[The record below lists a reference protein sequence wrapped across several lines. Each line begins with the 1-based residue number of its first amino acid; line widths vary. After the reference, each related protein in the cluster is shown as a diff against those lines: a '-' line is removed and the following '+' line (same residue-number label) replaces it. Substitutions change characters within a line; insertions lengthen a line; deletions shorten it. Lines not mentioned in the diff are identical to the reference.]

1 MTRHCTEHHASR
13 QAVDKNGLHYC
24 RECNRLS
31 SLVWAANNRERTRSN
46 TLKRVYDITPQ
57 QYAELLSQQ
66 NGVCAI
72 CENLCRTKRKLAV
85 DHDRRTGKVR
95 GLLCFDCNTALGK
108 LDHDIEILMNA
119 IAYLEGDK

>member
-1 MTRHCTEHHASR
+1 
-13 QAVDKNGLHYC
+13 
-24 RECNRLS
+24 
-31 SLVWAANNRERTRSN
+31 VWAANNRERTRSN
-46 TLKRVYDITPQ
+46 TLKRVYDIIPQ